1 MAVRIPYVRI
11 LSISIA
17 VIVLINVCALGACFM
32 VQLGPVASQK
42 AMPARPDRTPSAQPI
57 PGNNQPQTRGAYRQ
71 IDGVRKEVAGRY
83 VIKGKRR
90 ALVD

>member
-1 MAVRIPYVRI
+1 MPGRIPYVRI

-42 AMPARPDRTPSAQPI
+42 AMPARPAVSFSEGMLAD
-57 PGNNQPQTRGAYRQ
+57 GNCG
-71 IDGVRKEVAGRY
+71 G
-83 VIKGKRR
+83 
-90 ALVD
+90 